1 MKSTEWILARRVAVA
16 MLALVVLMSWLS
28 QAMAAEHETEDALVE
43 RIKNAVIEEL
53 RDSGV
58 LEREIDAGIERYAAR
73 QRAALQRRQQQEQQ
87 ADAQNVRPVDP
98 ARDHIYGNPS
108 AKVSLIEYSDFECP
122 FCKRF
127 HATAKQLVDESDG
140 TVNWVYRHF
149 PLGFHNPAAQR
160 EAEATECAAEL
171 GGSEAFWD
179 YAELVFEA
187 TPSNGKGVP
196 PGELVPLARKI
207 GLDPDRFNSC
217 LESGR
222 YAERVRED
230 FREGSSIGITGT
242 PGNILRNNETGKVL
256 SRSGARPIE
265 HLRAAVAELLK

>member
-1 MKSTEWILARRVAVA
+1 MKTAEWMLVRKIAVA

-28 QAMAAEHETEDALVE
+28 QAMAAEQETDDTLVE
-43 RIKNAVIEEL
+43 QIKNAVVEEL
-53 RDSGV
+53 RGSGV

-87 ADAQNVRPVDP
+87 ADAQNVRPVDT
-98 ARDHIYGNPS
+98 ARDHIYGNSS

-127 HATAKQLVDESDG
+127 HATAKQLVDESQG

-160 EAEATECAAEL
+160 EAEATECVAEL
-171 GGSEAFWD
+171 GGNDAFWEYSD
-179 YAELVFEA
+179 LVFEA
-187 TPSNGKGVP
+187 TPSNGKGVSTD
-196 PGELVPLARKI
+196 GLVALAKKI
-207 GLDPDRFNSC
+207 NLDSDRFKNC

-222 YAERVRED
+222 YAERVQED
-230 FREGSSIGITGT
+230 FREGTSIGITGT

-265 HLRAAVAELLK
+265 HLRSAVAELRK

>member
-1 MKSTEWILARRVAVA
+1 MKTAEWMLVRKIAVA

-28 QAMAAEHETEDALVE
+28 QAMAAEQETDDTLVE
-43 RIKNAVIEEL
+43 QIKNAVIEEL
-53 RDSGV
+53 RGSGV

-87 ADAQNVRPVDP
+87 ADAQNVRPVDT
-98 ARDHIYGNPS
+98 ARDHIYGNSS

-127 HATAKQLVDESDG
+127 HATAKQLVDESQG

-160 EAEATECAAEL
+160 EAEATECVAEL
-171 GGSEAFWD
+171 GGNDAFWEYSD
-179 YAELVFEA
+179 LVFEA
-187 TPSNGKGVP
+187 TPSNGKGVSVD
-196 PGELVPLARKI
+196 GLVALAKKI
-207 GLDPDRFNSC
+207 NLDSDRFKNC

-222 YAERVRED
+222 YAERVQED
-230 FREGSSIGITGT
+230 FREGTSIGITGT

-265 HLRAAVAELLK
+265 HLRSAVAELRK